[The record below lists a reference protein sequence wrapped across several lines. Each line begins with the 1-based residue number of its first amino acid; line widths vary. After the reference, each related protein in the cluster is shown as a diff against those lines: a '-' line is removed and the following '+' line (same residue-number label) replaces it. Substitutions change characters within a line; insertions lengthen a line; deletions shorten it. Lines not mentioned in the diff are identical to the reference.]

1 VADQDQNEEGAFS
14 DEWANGDMARLHRLW
29 FERGE
34 RIKAAEKRDK
44 KRQGRWVIYAAY
56 ASVLTGA
63 ITVITWLSK
72 WMTSP
77 FPKGPQ

>member
-1 VADQDQNEEGAFS
+1 VVEDDQDHVFS
-14 DEWANGDMARLHRLW
+14 DAFENGDMARLHKLW
-29 FERGE
+29 WERGE
-34 RIKAAEKRDK
+34 RIKAAEKRDR

-56 ASVLTGA
+56 GSVLTA
-63 ITVITWLSK
+63 LITAITWLSK

>member
-1 VADQDQNEEGAFS
+1 VVEDDQDHVFS
-14 DEWANGDMARLHRLW
+14 DAFETGDMARLHKLW
-29 FERGE
+29 WERGQ
-34 RIKAAEKRDK
+34 RIEAANKREK

-56 ASVLTGA
+56 GSVLTAA

-72 WMTSP
+72 WLTSP